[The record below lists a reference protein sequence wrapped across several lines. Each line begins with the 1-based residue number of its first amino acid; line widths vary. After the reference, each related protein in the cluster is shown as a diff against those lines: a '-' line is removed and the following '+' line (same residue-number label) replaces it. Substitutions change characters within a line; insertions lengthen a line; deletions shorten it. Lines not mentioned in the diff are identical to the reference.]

1 MNAGR
6 KEFQER
12 MKERP
17 VKEEGEEEEEERR
30 GMNDRIK
37 KELEGMMEAKR
48 GWWDEECR
56 ESKKRVRWELRR
68 WRRERGGGERYRKER
83 ERHNDMCTG
92 KKRKETERWERR

>member
-37 KELEGMMEAKR
+37 KELEGMMEAK
-48 GWWDEECR
+48 EE
-56 ESKKRVRWELRR
+56 
-68 WRRERGGGERYRKER
+68 
-83 ERHNDMCTG
+83 
-92 KKRKETERWERR
+92 